1 MRRKNQYDLKVNAVA
16 LLRLLSTFGM
26 MLLAY
31 VFGEVCARLLVPLIP
46 VPEWAG
52 FLAFLVLTVCTGGA
66 FLAAGLYLLDRRGL
80 F

>member
-1 MRRKNQYDLKVNAVA
+1 
-16 LLRLLSTFGM
+16 
-26 MLLAY
+26 
-31 VFGEVCARLLVPLIP
+31 